1 MFCLGGVICV
11 VRTKEEYLAEE
22 ARESDIVRADEEW
35 DCDET
40 CFKDGDITLDDLKN
54 SPIYKVT
61 YGRYIGQSNWVR
73 WIL

>member
-1 MFCLGGVICV
+1 MANGKSM
-11 VRTKEEYLAEE
+11 TQEEYLIEE
-22 ARESDIVRADEEW
+22 AREAELVREFEEW

-40 CFKDGDITLDDLKN
+40 SFKDGDITIDDLKN

-61 YGRYIGQSNWVR
+61 YGRYIGASNWVR